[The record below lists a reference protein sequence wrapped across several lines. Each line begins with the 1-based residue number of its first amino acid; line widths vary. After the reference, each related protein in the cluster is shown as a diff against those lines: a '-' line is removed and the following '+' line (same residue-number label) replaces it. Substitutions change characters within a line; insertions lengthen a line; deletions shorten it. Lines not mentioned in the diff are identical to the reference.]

1 MCGVCV
7 FTDVYSHGMHIP
19 LSLHSGWFGPLAFRS
34 VLLCVCRRRDFV
46 YRDVLSLLSTTSR
59 IPARAH
65 GLRGSYQEI
74 GGKSARPLMMTF
86 T

>member
-34 VLLCVCRRRDFV
+34 VLLCVCVGGGILCTEMYLV
-46 YRDVLSLLSTTSR
+46 YCRPPPGYQQEPTAYEEVL
-59 IPARAH
+59 AR
-65 GLRGSYQEI
+65 
-74 GGKSARPLMMTF
+74 K
-86 T
+86 